1 MNLLNFPIVPILVI
15 EDASWAKDLG
25 YCLVESG
32 FPLLE
37 VTLRTPQ
44 SWQAIEAIA
53 ELGVI
58 ELGIGSVSSVDELK
72 RAKELNLKFAVS
84 PGISRRLVESS
95 REYEISYLPGVATPS
110 EMLLAMELDISI
122 LKWFPAESLGGIRAL
137 RSFSAPFPNLKFIPT
152 GGITEEL
159 ADDYLK
165 EANVRAIGGSWM
177 FPKDLM
183 EKRDLASLEEIFRA
197 TTKRAQI

>member
-1 MNLLNFPIVPILVI
+1 
-15 EDASWAKDLG
+15 
-25 YCLVESG
+25 
-32 FPLLE
+32 
-37 VTLRTPQ
+37 
-44 SWQAIEAIA
+44 
-53 ELGVI
+53 
-58 ELGIGSVSSVDELK
+58 
-72 RAKELNLKFAVS
+72 
-84 PGISRRLVESS
+84 
-95 REYEISYLPGVATPS
+95 
-110 EMLLAMELDISI
+110 MLLAMELDISI